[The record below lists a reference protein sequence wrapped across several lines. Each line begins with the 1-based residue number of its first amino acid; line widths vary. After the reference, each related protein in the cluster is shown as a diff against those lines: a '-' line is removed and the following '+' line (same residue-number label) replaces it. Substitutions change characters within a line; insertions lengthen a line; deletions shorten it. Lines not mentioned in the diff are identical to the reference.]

1 MHVLRREGVHPR
13 ASLCLSVGSFLL
25 SACALLVA
33 IRSTTHGGAMSELS
47 SPLNFVP
54 MLMTLIG
61 EIDESGTVLRGMGFS
76 SKRLN
81 TGEYAVTFTK
91 PFDSPPAVVAVA
103 QQYAICYLPRQA
115 LGPIPCTASAGHSV
129 QCGGAHT
136 GVFTDTAPFRASAR
150 RHSPRCLRRAG

>member
-1 MHVLRREGVHPR
+1 MHVLRMVLRREGVHPR

-25 SACALLVA
+25 PACALLVA

-76 SKRLN
+76 SERLN
-81 TGEYAVTFTK
+81 PGEYAVTFTK
-91 PFDSPPAVVAVA
+91 PFDSPPVVVAVA

-115 LGPIPCTASAGHSV
+115 LSPFSVHVKCLSDLLSSAPS
-129 QCGGAHT
+129 AMDT
-136 GVFTDTAPFRASAR
+136 RFTFYAAAPA
-150 RHSPRCLRRAG
+150 

>member
-115 LGPIPCTASAGHSV
+115 LGPNSVHSV
-129 QCGGAHT
+129 SGAQCAVWWGSHRGLH
-136 GVFTDTAPFRASAR
+136 GHRAV
-150 RHSPRCLRRAG
+150 PRVCSTTLAALLTTS